1 MLSCRPTGIH
11 AAWQWLHNSTQ
22 KYTSNT
28 SFEFFSVA
36 FWCFKASLPLQPSQL
51 GLFLIVKASND
62 ERAAL
67 VQSAFLALNISGSGY
82 LSESEMEPLAICT
95 GISVHFISLF
105 DMRFRSV
112 YSFFKH
118 QCQTNISSTMEW
130 FIRMHIN
137 YTSTVWQWLNLVAL
151 NFLRWAGLFVCGLDS
166 FSCQTQVCLGQSRSG
181 ENSLICWE
189 RNASKLHETVR
200 DMILRKLLGSQ
211 RRNRSIVC
219 ERFSVPIRPLANK

>member
-67 VQSAFLALNISGSGY
+67 VQSAFLALSISGSGY

-95 GISVHFISLF
+95 GISSCIQCILFLCLTWDLVIAFLFVYGWTDGEDSAKWRPLNNSWPAHVKEIRFWALRKKRNSL
-105 DMRFRSV
+105 SSTN

-130 FIRMHIN
+130 
-137 YTSTVWQWLNLVAL
+137 
-151 NFLRWAGLFVCGLDS
+151 
-166 FSCQTQVCLGQSRSG
+166 
-181 ENSLICWE
+181 
-189 RNASKLHETVR
+189 
-200 DMILRKLLGSQ
+200 
-211 RRNRSIVC
+211 
-219 ERFSVPIRPLANK
+219 